1 MSKIKIELAHVAG
14 VKADFVK
21 GEVKITMQMS
31 LEQGLAIRGDLSQMA
46 DTDQPVTVEIKAF
59 QSRLPML
66 DAGEIRD
73 ALKQRGL
80 EPDEVEP

>member
-31 LEQGLAIRGDLSQMA
+31 LEQGQALRSISPEMA
-46 DTDQPVTVEIKAF
+46 KEFT
-59 QSRLPML
+59 R
-66 DAGEIRD
+66 
-73 ALKQRGL
+73 
-80 EPDEVEP
+80 DEVKKEGKP